1 MENKNFLE
9 IIEYAI
15 EKENEAI
22 DFYTELKMNEKLP
35 NVIKV
40 LDDIINMEKGH
51 INRLNML
58 RTSGPVSVEKIEMR
72 SMNLSDYY
80 KEQLSYENL
89 DYISLLRIA
98 MKREDQAK
106 KLYLD
111 LANYTTDT
119 DIRNLFLL
127 LSSEEDQHK
136 ALFEEIYQ
144 DYVLV
149 NN

>member
-80 KEQLSYENL
+80 EKQLSYENM